1 MAHLELACRAL
12 LAVVLA
18 AAATGKLRR
27 RDFEAFV
34 AALGGFGVPAALAR
48 APLAVV
54 VVALEAVAAVL
65 LVAAPAA
72 GYALALG
79 LIAVFTAALRRV
91 MRSGL
96 RVACRCFG
104 ASTAPV
110 DVAHLVRNVALI
122 AVIGLGIFAGAL
134 ADGEP
139 RALSVRVLA
148 IACGALAGV
157 AITRWDD
164 LAYVVRPAFAVR
176 RR

>member
-1 MAHLELACRAL
+1 MAHLELGCRAL

-18 AAATGKLRR
+18 AAATSKLRR
-27 RDFEAFV
+27 RDFEAFL

-48 APLAVV
+48 APLAVL
-54 VVALEAVAAVL
+54 VVALEAVTAVL

-79 LIAVFTAALRRV
+79 LLAVFTAALRRV
-91 MRSGL
+91 VRSGQ

-104 ASTAPV
+104 ASIAPV
-110 DVAHLVRNVALI
+110 GVAHLVRNVALI
-122 AVIGLGIFAGAL
+122 AVIGLGIVAEAL

-139 RALSVRVLA
+139 RALAVRVLA
-148 IACGALAGV
+148 ISCGGLAGI
-157 AITRWDD
+157 AFTRWDD
-164 LAYVVRPAFAVR
+164 LAYVLRPALAER

>member
-1 MAHLELACRAL
+1 MTHLELACRAL

-27 RDFEAFV
+27 RDFETFT
-34 AALGGFGVPAALAR
+34 AALRGFGVPAALAR
-48 APLAVV
+48 APLAVL
-54 VVALEAVAAVL
+54 VVALEVMAAVL
-65 LVAAPAA
+65 LVAAPVL

-79 LIAVFTAALRRV
+79 LIAAFTVALRRV
-91 MRSGL
+91 VRSGQQ
-96 RVACRCFG
+96 VACRCFG

-110 DVAHLVRNVALI
+110 GVAHLVRNVALI
-122 AVIGLGIFAGAL
+122 VVIGLGIVAEAL

-139 RALSVRVLA
+139 RALSVRLLA
-148 IACGALAGV
+148 IACGALAGA

-164 LAYVVRPAFAVR
+164 LAYVVRPALAER